1 MTLERLQFIG
11 VLIWMIGML
20 VLVVW
25 AMRDLIKS
33 ENAEHEQ
40 RQAQNNPPEAS
51 KSESKSGP
59 TSK

>member
-11 VLIWMIGML
+11 VLVWMTGML

-33 ENAEHEQ
+33 ENAGHEQ
-40 RQAQNNPPEAS
+40 RHTGSRPDSPP
-51 KSESKSGP
+51 P
-59 TSK
+59 TPPSNTKQD

>member
-11 VLIWMIGML
+11 VLVWMIGML

-40 RQAQNNPPEAS
+40 RQAQNNLPESPKA
-51 KSESKSGP
+51 ESKSGT
-59 TSK
+59 TSP